1 MMSRLNYKALKEI
14 QECHE
19 RADDAIEELE
29 NELAKLIKPI
39 DRIRVEELLN
49 QNKDET

>member
-1 MMSRLNYKALKEI
+1 MSKFRYKALKEI

-29 NELAKLIKPI
+29 NELAKLIKSI
-39 DRIRVEELLN
+39 DKNKVEEIFKN
-49 QNKDET
+49 QRR

>member
-1 MMSRLNYKALKEI
+1 MSKFSYKALKEI

-29 NELAKLIKPI
+29 NELSKLIKPI
-39 DRIRVEELLN
+39 NRIMVKEIFKN
-49 QNKDET
+49 QRR

>member
-1 MMSRLNYKALKEI
+1 MSKFSYKALKEI

-19 RADDAIEELE
+19 RTDDAIEELE

-39 DRIRVEELLN
+39 DRNRVEEIFKN
-49 QNKDET
+49 CR